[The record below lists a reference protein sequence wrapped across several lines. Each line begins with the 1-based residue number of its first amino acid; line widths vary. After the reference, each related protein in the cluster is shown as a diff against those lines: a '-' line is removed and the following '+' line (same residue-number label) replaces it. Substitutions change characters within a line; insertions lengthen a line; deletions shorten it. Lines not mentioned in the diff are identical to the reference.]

1 MRARFPSSPKA
12 YRYDGSFDGF
22 LCCVFE
28 SFLKKETP
36 AAILPQDGPYSLYP
50 EKQIETDPERAS
62 RVWRSLPARISP
74 SAADLTRCAFLTCMQ
89 ERNSPFCAYCRRGFG
104 RAEAL

>member
-50 EKQIETDPERAS
+50 EKQIETNPERAS

-74 SAADLTRCAFLTCMQ
+74 SAADLTRCAFLTCMPDCLLYTSDAAD
-89 ERNSPFCAYCRRGFG
+89 E
-104 RAEAL
+104 L

>member
-28 SFLKKETP
+28 SFLKKKRPRPFFRRTVLTVCIRKNRSKPIPKERP
-36 AAILPQDGPYSLYP
+36 ASGAPFR
-50 EKQIETDPERAS
+50 RAS
-62 RVWRSLPARISP
+62 LRRR
-74 SAADLTRCAFLTCMQ
+74 LT
-89 ERNSPFCAYCRRGFG
+89 
-104 RAEAL
+104 